1 MPVAGAPLSG
11 FSRGCA
17 RLTVKTLAIPM
28 TITKH
33 APERRFERTAVELG
47 TLRFVPIGQAIELVG
62 GPVQEYVQSTDVS
75 DGLWVSEIDPGLA
88 DTAAFCEHYDIG
100 LDVSANCVVVE
111 ARRADRVWF
120 AACVVLATTRADVN
134 GIVRKHLGARK
145 ISFAPMDSAVSLTGM
160 EYGGITP
167 IGLPDDWPILVDL
180 NVIDQ
185 VHVIIGSGIRGSKLL
200 AATEVLA
207 ALPNAE
213 VLAITKPD

>member
-1 MPVAGAPLSG
+1 
-11 FSRGCA
+11 
-17 RLTVKTLAIPM
+17 
-28 TITKH
+28 
-33 APERRFERTAVELG
+33 VELG
-47 TLRFVPIGQAIELVG
+47 KLRFVPVTQAIGLVG
-62 GPVQEYVQSTDVS
+62 GPVQQYVQSTDVS

-88 DTAAFCEHYDIG
+88 DTAAFCEHYEIG

-120 AACVVLATTRADVN
+120 AACVVVATTRADVN

-145 ISFAPMDSAVSLTGM
+145 ISFAPMDAAVSLTGM

-167 IGLPDDWPILVDL
+167 VGLPDDWPILLDR

-185 VHVIIGSGIRGSKLL
+185 DRVIIGSGIRGSKLL
-200 AATEVLA
+200 AVTEVLA
-207 ALPNAE
+207 SLPNAE